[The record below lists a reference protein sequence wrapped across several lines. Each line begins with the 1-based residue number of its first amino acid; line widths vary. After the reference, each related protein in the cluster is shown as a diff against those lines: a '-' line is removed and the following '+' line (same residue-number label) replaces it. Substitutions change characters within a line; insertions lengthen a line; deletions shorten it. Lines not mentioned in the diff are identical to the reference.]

1 MGRVLERAT
10 KADTDEKVL
19 SRIFTELKKDFEQ
32 DLTFEY
38 FKLAQLFDPRVC
50 HRTYP
55 LSLAEI
61 NRLLALAVS
70 TYIPK
75 PESIQTQDGVD
86 ITEEDVFRGPRSQ
99 SGFRPSPRLA
109 IIRLTLLLPMMLMT
123 TPRTIANLDEV
134 RDRKLEEA
142 ASSMGS
148 LF

>member
-61 NRLLALAVS
+61 IRLLALAVS

-86 ITEEDVFRGPRSQ
+86 TTEDVFRGPRSQ
-99 SGFRPSPRLA
+99 SGIRPSPRL
-109 IIRLTLLLPMMLMT
+109 IIRLTTLLLPMMT
-123 TPRTIANLDEV
+123 TRTIANLDEV

-142 ASSMGS
+142 AAWVAY
-148 LF
+148 FNED

>member
-1 MGRVLERAT
+1 M
-10 KADTDEKVL
+10 

-61 NRLLALAVS
+61 IRLLAFAVS

-75 PESIQTQDGVD
+75 PESIQTQDGID

-99 SGFRPSPRLA
+99 SGFRLSPRLA

-142 ASSMGS
+142 AAWEAY
-148 LF
+148 FNED

>member
-61 NRLLALAVS
+61 LNRLLALAVRL
-70 TYIPK
+70 YIHPPPK
-75 PESIQTQDGVD
+75 
-86 ITEEDVFRGPRSQ
+86 
-99 SGFRPSPRLA
+99 A
-109 IIRLTLLLPMMLMT
+109 
-123 TPRTIANLDEV
+123 
-134 RDRKLEEA
+134 
-142 ASSMGS
+142 
-148 LF
+148 